1 MPTYRMMYGET
12 EADAVTETYD
22 GVDVE
27 REDGWVVFFRGR
39 EAILRV
45 QEAHVWSLEQVSD
58 DDSSAAD

>member
-1 MPTYRMMYGET
+1 MSTYVMTYGGDGN
-12 EADAVTETYD
+12 DAVTETYE

-45 QEAHVWSLEQVSD
+45 QEGHVISLEKLPGT
-58 DDSSAAD
+58 